1 MDNPMMMRG
10 MYGGGRRAMKYQNL
24 ALNQLAQQEDKA
36 RLNYEVKHPLDQVWP
51 GHSETEEHLRERE
64 LTQPDNY
71 ETMAGGRSLDEM
83 ANRQRQERLIE
94 DNRRYQAGQNTLK
107 NLPQQKYDAA
117 MAGLLAGDPKPFNE
131 WRGSLSSAGATS
143 YDRMGQPV
151 YGSNGGVRITQE
163 NGHPLITNEPEPN
176 TGTPGASSQPG
187 ALRYAGG
194 KYQFGENS
202 PAYAPDELINRFSGF
217 NPSGKGLAGVSSTPP
232 QNLISHVLKDAN
244 GNETMHFYNPQT
256 AAEVLPGGG
265 KQSTFDLSRYNFK
278 DPAHIQELVGH
289 YSQMSPEQ
297 QSQFGQTIRSYPDL
311 HIAFAKELE
320 NQQRNSG
327 GLARAGQT
335 PQYNTSFSG
344 RLPAVGTGP
353 SPNALINHSEPMPE
367 LNALGHSKGPVFLQP
382 ETWNTLDRVGNNL
395 GFTPDQADLTRGGEF
410 NPVVG
415 KLPRIGTE
423 PSPDAL
429 INSPGSSNPVGKLS
443 KIGTEPSPNALNNSP
458 GSSNPVSSSTLALP
472 NVSAG
477 TAQAPPGLQSSL
489 PPEIRSNSS
498 NVFGT
503 LRNLESPPAVK
514 INNFGGLKSAGN
526 DYAVP

>member
-289 YSQMSPEQ
+289 YSQMNPEQ

-320 NQQRNSG
+320 NQQKSSATPGEPG
-327 GLARAGQT
+327 GLARIST
-335 PQYNTSFSG
+335 
-344 RLPAVGTGP
+344 GTTAP
-353 SPNALINHSEPMPE
+353 SLRSY
-367 LNALGHSKGPVFLQP
+367 
-382 ETWNTLDRVGNNL
+382 T
-395 GFTPDQADLTRGGEF
+395 GEGV
-410 NPVVG
+410 P
-415 KLPRIGTE
+415 IE
-423 PSPDAL
+423 
-429 INSPGSSNPVGKLS
+429 SPGSSLETGAPVNAGLNRITLNSRGNPAGPVFFQPQTLNSLNRWGANMGLIPSENAITGLVKNPVPTPGGEYNTVTGSLRTAGKAENSFEGPTSSLR
-443 KIGTEPSPNALNNSP
+443 NAGGNP
-458 GSSNPVSSSTLALP
+458 GSSDVM
-472 NVSAG
+472 
-477 TAQAPPGLQSSL
+477 
-489 PPEIRSNSS
+489 
-498 NVFGT
+498 GT
-503 LRNLESPPAVK
+503 LRSFERPDPNRQIGNLGHQAVINPAGVNTISSP
-514 INNFGGLKSAGN
+514 IS
-526 DYAVP
+526 Y